1 MAKEKAIEGRPVKS
15 GVDGAATPAQKS
27 GVESISKVTAD
38 YLASLRDIAETTQV
52 VMPHLIGWLK
62 DQRREATEKVEKA
75 GAVGKPSPGGINFR
89 SAHDAVEFATAQRE
103 LRKLHKNKSAD
114 LMARALFVQV
124 FCEYDA
130 FIGRMLTTVFLSKPD
145 LMRSI
150 TREISLAD
158 LLAVN
163 DIDTICQGILEK
175 EVETFRRDSYI
186 EQFAKLEAR
195 FDITLKKFPEW
206 PEFVELSQRRNALV
220 HNDGIVSEQYLA
232 VCGKEGVAL
241 DHVTLGSRRT
251 VGAEDMRRV
260 IRVMS
265 KIGYMLCHTLW
276 SKLFPDQIED
286 VHTSLVM
293 TLYAFLEDRR
303 WRVASDVGQFALT
316 QPMLRKMSDMNRR
329 VLTINTAIALKFS
342 AEEVAA
348 QTLLDSC
355 DWSAAMPEFR
365 LAVAVLKDNFSEA
378 VEIMKKIGP
387 EGDLLDQTAYHEWP
401 LFHKFREREDF
412 YSVYEEIYGK
422 PYKQVP
428 IDLADESTPAEEG
441 GGSVEL
447 GPSVKQQAASK
458 RRNKAGDVSGDDL
471 GNDGRKNPQTA
482 NVNSRRRS
490 SAGLSVKAAGKK
502 TAQSRSSKKG
512 AAARS

>member
-1 MAKEKAIEGRPVKS
+1 MTS
-15 GVDGAATPAQKS
+15 
-27 GVESISKVTAD
+27 D

-52 VMPHLIGWLK
+52 VMPHLIGWLQ
-62 DQRREATEKVEKA
+62 DQRREATAKVERA
-75 GAVGKPSPGGINFR
+75 GAVGKPSSGGINFR

-103 LRKLHKNKSAD
+103 LRKIHMNKSAE
-114 LMARALFVQV
+114 LMVRALFVQV

-150 TREISLAD
+150 KSEISLAE

-163 DIDTICQGILEK
+163 DIDAICQGILDK
-175 EVETFRRDSYI
+175 EVETFRRESYV
-186 EQFAKLEAR
+186 EQFAKLETK
-195 FDITLKKFPEW
+195 FDIKLKQFPEW
-206 PEFVELSQRRNALV
+206 SEFVELSQRRNALV

-241 DHVTLGSRRT
+241 DHVTLGSRRS

-342 AEEVAA
+342 EEEVAA
-348 QTLLDSC
+348 RTLLDSC

-365 LAVAVLKDNFSEA
+365 LAVAVLKDDFDEA
-378 VEIMKKIGP
+378 SDIMKKIGK

-428 IDLADESTPAEEG
+428 IDLADELGTSQQGEG
-441 GGSVEL
+441 AVEK
-447 GPSVKQQAASK
+447 GHDAKQKAASK
-458 RRNKAGDVSGDDL
+458 RVAEPDAASVVDSVNA
-471 GNDGRKNPQTA
+471 GRKSPQA
-482 NVNSRRRS
+482 SNQSARRRS
-490 SAGLSVKAAGKK
+490 AAVTPVKTASKKK
-502 TAQSRSSKKG
+502 TQSRATKIDPGKSNK
-512 AAARS
+512 